1 MSDVYAEVSK
11 IHEKIRDL
19 VVELAEVCDELDEGD
34 IITDVVVIAGTF
46 NPSNHL
52 AGVLYYARPETPAYT
67 IRGLLTCADE
77 SMMAVTVADEV
88 ESSGWDGDMG
98 GWDGTP

>member
-77 SMMAVTVADEV
+77 SMMAVTVANVVSDT
-88 ESSGWDGDMG
+88 GWDEGET
-98 GWDGTP
+98 DGE